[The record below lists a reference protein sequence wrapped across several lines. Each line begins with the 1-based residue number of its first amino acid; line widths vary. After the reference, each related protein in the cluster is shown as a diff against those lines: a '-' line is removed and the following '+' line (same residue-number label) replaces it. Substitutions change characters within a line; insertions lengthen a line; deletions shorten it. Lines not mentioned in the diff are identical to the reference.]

1 MRQRSRSSAP
11 SRRELAGRL
20 HSAAIHL
27 LRRVRRVDVE
37 TGLTP
42 SRASALSVLVFG
54 GPRPLGELAR
64 AEQVS
69 APTMTRLVSGLERD
83 GLVRRQGS
91 ADDRRRVLV
100 HATPEGVRRLQ
111 RGRER
116 RVEELTALLQGLGEA
131 QLRALRAAAELLER
145 LLGRDAGHD

>member
-1 MRQRSRSSAP
+1 MRQRSRSSPA
-11 SRRELAGRL
+11 RRELASRL
-20 HSAAIHL
+20 HSAAVHL
-27 LRRVRRVDVE
+27 LRHVRRVDVE

-54 GPRPLGELAR
+54 GPLALGDLAR

-91 ADDRRRVLV
+91 DEDRRRVVV
-100 HATPEGVRRLQ
+100 HPTPEGVRRLR

-116 RVEELTALLQGLGEA
+116 RVQELVALLEGLAAPE
-131 QLRALRAAAELLER
+131 LRALGRAADMLEGLLR
-145 LLGRDAGHD
+145 HDAGHD